1 MNKELGEK
9 VQVKT
14 KELTNTINKLQ
25 DLISEHKKTEQELN
39 IFKKIFDTTSEAIA
53 ISDPDGR
60 LIYINPAHENLFGYS
75 LEEAKNLNYRDYY
88 PPKSKEIL
96 NKIVAPALVQ
106 GKSWEGEL
114 DVYNTEGKIFPL
126 WEQANSVLDNDG
138 RMIYAFGIMHDI
150 SERKKLEND
159 LLALNTELEDRVEAK
174 TKELND
180 TIKKLEQL
188 IIEHKI
194 AKERLRESQQ
204 NLKERVKELS
214 CLYELT
220 KLVEK
225 SSDSIENIFQGTLDL
240 IPPAWQFP
248 AMICVKI
255 IYDNLEFKTSNF
267 KKTKWG
273 ISTTIIV
280 NKKRLKIELFYLEER
295 PFLKEEEYLISE
307 IGHRLK
313 VIIEQKE
320 AEQKLKESEEK
331 YRSLVENV
339 TDIIVEFDMNGYF
352 LYVSPQVHSIAGYH
366 PKEVIGTNGFNLIHP
381 DDLKQAKLILKNVKR
396 TRKNVYGEFRVLHK
410 KGHYFYVSAS
420 GRVVIRDGVP
430 KSIVV
435 IKDIT
440 DKKIAE
446 QQIKE
451 SEEKF
456 KSIFKGGL
464 IPTYTWQ
471 KVLNDLILI
480 DYNDAAE
487 KITQGSIKNFI
498 GIEASEMYR
507 DRPKILKEL
516 NN

>member
-1 MNKELGEK
+1 M
-9 VQVKT
+9 
-14 KELTNTINKLQ
+14 
-25 DLISEHKKTEQELN
+25 
-39 IFKKIFDTTSEAIA
+39 
-53 ISDPDGR
+53 
-60 LIYINPAHENLFGYS
+60 
-75 LEEAKNLNYRDYY
+75 
-88 PPKSKEIL
+88 
-96 NKIVAPALVQ
+96 Q

-174 TKELND
+174 TKELKD

-280 NKKRLKIELFYLEER
+280 NKKRLKID
-295 PFLKEEEYLISE
+295 S
-307 IGHRLK
+307 
-313 VIIEQKE
+313 
-320 AEQKLKESEEK
+320 
-331 YRSLVENV
+331 
-339 TDIIVEFDMNGYF
+339 
-352 LYVSPQVHSIAGYH
+352 
-366 PKEVIGTNGFNLIHP
+366 
-381 DDLKQAKLILKNVKR
+381 
-396 TRKNVYGEFRVLHK
+396 
-410 KGHYFYVSAS
+410 
-420 GRVVIRDGVP
+420 
-430 KSIVV
+430 
-435 IKDIT
+435 
-440 DKKIAE
+440 
-446 QQIKE
+446 
-451 SEEKF
+451 KF
-456 KSIFKGGL
+456 K
-464 IPTYTWQ
+464 T
-471 KVLNDLILI
+471 
-480 DYNDAAE
+480 
-487 KITQGSIKNFI
+487 
-498 GIEASEMYR
+498 
-507 DRPKILKEL
+507 
-516 NN
+516 